1 MNNPGS
7 VINLK
12 ARFTSRARWLPLFLP
27 VCVFLWDFAALQWV
41 FAHEPG
47 ITARVVFYFD
57 LALLPG
63 TLLFSPIPAMLFN
76 CAFASL
82 IGLVFWLVTRGFARP
97 PNV

>member
-7 VINLK
+7 VINLM
-12 ARFTSRARWLPLFLP
+12 ARFTGRARWLPLFLP
-27 VCVFLWDFAALQWV
+27 VCVFLCDFAALQWV

-82 IGLVFWLVTRGFARP
+82 FGLVFWLVTRGFARP